1 MSALRNR
8 AEGARR
14 AGKRKAS
21 DLVGPALGLVSD
33 GRPGEHRLNRVQMNA
48 IEQLFQSHPAISA
61 ARAILH
67 GQLLAGGIEMR
78 RDGEK
83 REVKPAFKAHLDEM
97 WLPFAASVID
107 SLLKFGFVVIAY
119 EEDEESLV
127 ARSRARRERREPPA
141 ARAKQSNNLIPIVP
155 PTDTYDVAYVMGGRV
170 GYKRRYLCYSNA
182 PNETVRVDE
191 EVRIYVREHPDAGGN
206 VNSPMAQIFDLGSFV
221 AALTELAMTA
231 EITLAR
237 PRIWTQMRK
246 KTDGNHLNPG
256 ELFFDQESRAVQASE
271 DHDENAKQVDA
282 LAMQQAMCKIIN
294 RLQTRTDQGPSGHQ
308 PHSFSGGGV
317 ATGKHSH
324 VPQKS
329 HLAIF
334 SLPKEQE
341 IAPSAGRL
349 PQARGDLEGLSRL
362 AIEQFGAAFGVPSD
376 LLFQGKFASKSTA
389 QLSLLNTTVSQ
400 LAKAVN
406 QVLTIAYRDLYGEE
420 ESEQPTSLSLLTAP
434 LAASKKWSNSF
445 KQGWRRWRL
454 PCRRACTP
462 LAPVKMRL
470 TLPSGKRCKR
480 RSRKPAA
487 RTRSK
492 SWPMNG
498 RRWTWRR
505 PRPMWLRPRRKR
517 QPRCAKLLLNPRQS
531 RRRAALRINQRIYGD
546 AASEGGLA
554 PALDLEQPSFQNH
567 RIDQHQDRNL
577 VLHLSRLPNQGPPL
591 FHHLLLLVHWVP
603 CPSPLPLDTAHELLS
618 GHAHT
623 SSVG

>member
-14 AGKRKAS
+14 SGKRKAS

-48 IEQLFQSHPAISA
+48 IEQLYQSHPAISA

-127 ARSRARRERREPPA
+127 ARSRARRERREPAA
-141 ARAKQSNNLIPIVP
+141 ARAAQANNLVPIVP

-191 EVRIYVREHPDAGGN
+191 EVRVYIREHPDAGGN

-324 VPQKS
+324 VPPEVS
-329 HLAIF
+329 LRFSIRPRHTPNSSFSPLYR
-334 SLPKEQE
+334 SLPQSSVCLRNK
-341 IAPSAGRL
+341 RL
-349 PQARGDLEGLSRL
+349 RRRPGSCPRRAETWKGCRGWPLSSLGL
-362 AIEQFGAAFGVPSD
+362 
-376 LLFQGKFASKSTA
+376 
-389 QLSLLNTTVSQ
+389 
-400 LAKAVN
+400 
-406 QVLTIAYRDLYGEE
+406 
-420 ESEQPTSLSLLTAP
+420 P
-434 LAASKKWSNSF
+434 LASRPICSF
-445 KQGWRRWRL
+445 
-454 PCRRACTP
+454 RA
-462 LAPVKMRL
+462 
-470 TLPSGKRCKR
+470 
-480 RSRKPAA
+480 
-487 RTRSK
+487 
-492 SWPMNG
+492 N
-498 RRWTWRR
+498 
-505 PRPMWLRPRRKR
+505 LRPRAR
-517 QPRCAKLLLNPRQS
+517 
-531 RRRAALRINQRIYGD
+531 
-546 AASEGGLA
+546 
-554 PALDLEQPSFQNH
+554 PS
-567 RIDQHQDRNL
+567 
-577 VLHLSRLPNQGPPL
+577 SPYSTRL
-591 FHHLLLLVHWVP
+591 
-603 CPSPLPLDTAHELLS
+603 CPSWPRRSTRC
-618 GHAHT
+618 
-623 SSVG
+623 